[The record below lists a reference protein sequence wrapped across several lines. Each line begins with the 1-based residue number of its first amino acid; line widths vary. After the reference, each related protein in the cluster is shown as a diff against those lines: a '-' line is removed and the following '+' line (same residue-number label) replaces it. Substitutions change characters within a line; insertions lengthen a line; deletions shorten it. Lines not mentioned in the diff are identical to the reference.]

1 MRPLRNRLDCGL
13 PVLRRIADIGAR
25 RLLNPVEPL
34 LERRHHACGLIHAQ
48 RGLCEQYQLL
58 PRLEIKVRDITFMF
72 NQMNMLRRL
81 PHHADRLIMPTMTD
95 IDDFVAFTD
104 EPRHFTM
111 DFAHQRAGR
120 IDDEHAA
127 PFGFRLHLRRY
138 AMR

>member
-1 MRPLRNRLDCGL
+1 
-13 PVLRRIADIGAR
+13 
-25 RLLNPVEPL
+25 
-34 LERRHHACGLIHAQ
+34 
-48 RGLCEQYQLL
+48 
-58 PRLEIKVRDITFMF
+58 MF
-72 NQMNMLRRL
+72 NQMDVFRRL
-81 PHHADRLIMPTMTD
+81 PYYADSLVMPTMTD
-95 IDDFVAFTD
+95 IHDFVSLAD

>member
-25 RLLNPVEPL
+25 RLLNPIEPL
-34 LERRHHACGLIHAQ
+34 LERRHHARSLIDTQ

-58 PRLEIKVRDITFMF
+58 SGTEIKIRDITFMF

-81 PHHADRLIMPTMTD
+81 PYHADSLVMPAMPD
-95 IDDFVAFTD
+95 IHDFVSLADKT
-104 EPRHFTM
+104 RHFPM
-111 DFAHQRAGR
+111 NFAHQRAGR
-120 IDDEHAA
+120 IDDEHAT